1 MCKCQIC
8 GRHYSV
14 GLNVPNEL
22 WEIIRLSNK
31 QKESGMMCGSCI
43 MFRIETINQEHN
55 TYRAF
60 ELIEIK

>member
-14 GLNVPNEL
+14 DLNVPNEL

-43 MFRIETINQEHN
+43 MFRIETINQEHI
-55 TYRAF
+55 TDRAF
-60 ELIEIK
+60 ELIEI